1 MYVNI
6 GGDVMIKKDDIL
18 GVFDIDKL
26 TIYKVN
32 RNYLSK
38 SEKKGKIISV
48 TQKIPKSFIVC
59 EKDLK
64 NVVYISPLTPITLNK
79 RLIGEDFNFDGG
91 GSG

>member
-6 GGDVMIKKDDIL
+6 GGDVMIKKDEIL

-26 TIYKVN
+26 TVYKVN
-32 RNYLSK
+32 RNYLSN

-64 NVVYISPLTPITLNK
+64 NTIYISPLTPITLNK
-79 RLIGEDFNFDGG
+79 RLADSGFNFNGG
-91 GSG
+91 DSQ